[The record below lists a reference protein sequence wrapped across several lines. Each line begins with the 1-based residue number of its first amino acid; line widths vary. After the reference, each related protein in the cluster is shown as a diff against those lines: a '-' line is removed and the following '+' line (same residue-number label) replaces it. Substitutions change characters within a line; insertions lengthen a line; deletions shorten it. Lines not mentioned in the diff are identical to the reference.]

1 VKVAIELTASQ
12 GALLRQQAARLGVP
26 AEELA
31 RAAVVDLLTTRA
43 EDFRGA
49 ADHIVRKNAELYR
62 RLA

>member
-1 VKVAIELTASQ
+1 MKVAFELTASQ
-12 GALLRQQAARLGVP
+12 AALLQRQAARLGVP

-49 ADHIVRKNAELYR
+49 AEHVARKNAELYK

>member
-1 VKVAIELTASQ
+1 MKVAIELTASQ
-12 GALLRQQAARLGVP
+12 ATLLRQQAARLGVP

-43 EDFRGA
+43 EDFGA
-49 ADHIVRKNAELYR
+49 AAEHVVRKNAELYK